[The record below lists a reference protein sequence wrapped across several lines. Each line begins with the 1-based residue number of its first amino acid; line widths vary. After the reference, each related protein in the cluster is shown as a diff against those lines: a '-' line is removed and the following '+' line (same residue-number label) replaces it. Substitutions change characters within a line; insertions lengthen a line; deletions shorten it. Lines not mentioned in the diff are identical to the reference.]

1 MTVCYFLLIFWSRMS
16 PAFPLPQNTPRAT
29 ARPPRSPR
37 AICTDTDPASWMPR
51 RPRNVPLTDTERGVE
66 HGYGDEKPKLTN
78 HLQNVA
84 DMYGRLAEH
93 TMVIAEAEAWVPTTT
108 NTREVPERD
117 YLLDALS
124 ARDASR
130 QVRIAKLRT
139 PTLTTVLPGSMYIG
153 SMHTDRRA
161 PWTATPLLD
170 PRAS

>member
-1 MTVCYFLLIFWSRMS
+1 MNESC
-16 PAFPLPQNTPRAT
+16 FPLPSEHRA
-29 ARPPRSPR
+29 PPRPHRARR
-37 AICTDTDPASWMPR
+37 AIRTDRRPSWMPR

-130 QVRIAKLRT
+130 QVRIAELRT
-139 PTLTTVLPGSMYIG
+139 LTLTTVLPGSMYIG

-161 PWTATPLLD
+161 PWTATPQLN
-170 PRAS
+170 PRAN

>member
-1 MTVCYFLLIFWSRMS
+1 MIRGVIRPLLS
-16 PAFPLPQNTPRAT
+16 PPPSNTHRAT
-29 ARPPRSPR
+29 ARAHR
-37 AICTDTDPASWMPR
+37 ARRTIRTDTDTDLEMPR

-130 QVRIAKLRT
+130 QVRIA
-139 PTLTTVLPGSMYIG
+139 SY
-153 SMHTDRRA
+153 A
-161 PWTATPLLD
+161 P
-170 PRAS
+170 

>member
-1 MTVCYFLLIFWSRMS
+1 MAVSYLVPILAS
-16 PAFPLPQNTPRAT
+16 PASPSPPTHT
-29 ARPPRSPR
+29 ARHR
-37 AICTDTDPASWMPR
+37 ARRDPAQSARTPTPTWMPR

-130 QVRIAKLRT
+130 QVRIAELRT
-139 PTLTTVLPGSMYIG
+139 VTLTTVHPGSMYIG

>member
-1 MTVCYFLLIFWSRMS
+1 
-16 PAFPLPQNTPRAT
+16 
-29 ARPPRSPR
+29 
-37 AICTDTDPASWMPR
+37 MPR

-130 QVRIAKLRT
+130 QVRIAELRT
-139 PTLTTVLPGSMYIG
+139 LTLTTVLPGSMYIG

>member
-1 MTVCYFLLIFWSRMS
+1 
-16 PAFPLPQNTPRAT
+16 
-29 ARPPRSPR
+29 
-37 AICTDTDPASWMPR
+37 MPR

-130 QVRIAKLRT
+130 QGRVAELRT
-139 PTLTTVLPGSMYIG
+139 LTLTTVLPGSMYIG

-161 PWTATPLLD
+161 PWTATPC
-170 PRAS
+170 

>member
-1 MTVCYFLLIFWSRMS
+1 
-16 PAFPLPQNTPRAT
+16 
-29 ARPPRSPR
+29 
-37 AICTDTDPASWMPR
+37 MPR

-130 QVRIAKLRT
+130 QVRIAELRT
-139 PTLTTVLPGSMYIG
+139 LTLTTCSLGQCTFGVNA
-153 SMHTDRRA
+153 H
-161 PWTATPLLD
+161 
-170 PRAS
+170 

>member
-1 MTVCYFLLIFWSRMS
+1 
-16 PAFPLPQNTPRAT
+16 
-29 ARPPRSPR
+29 
-37 AICTDTDPASWMPR
+37 MPR

-130 QVRIAKLRT
+130 QVRIAELRT
-139 PTLTTVLPGSMYIG
+139 LTLTTVLPGSMCTLGQCTLAAALPGPPPPCLILASLGLGLGLGLG
-153 SMHTDRRA
+153 SRA
-161 PWTATPLLD
+161 RVRVRVT
-170 PRAS
+170 

>member
-1 MTVCYFLLIFWSRMS
+1 
-16 PAFPLPQNTPRAT
+16 
-29 ARPPRSPR
+29 
-37 AICTDTDPASWMPR
+37 MPR
-51 RPRNVPLTDTERGVE
+51 KPRNAPPTDTERGVE

-93 TMVIAEAEAWVPTTT
+93 TAAFVEAEAWVPTTT

-130 QVRIAKLRT
+130 QVRIAELRT
-139 PTLTTVLPGSMYIG
+139 LTLTTVLPGSMYIALPGPPPPCLILGLASVGLGLGLGLGLG
-153 SMHTDRRA
+153 SRA
-161 PWTATPLLD
+161 
-170 PRAS
+170 RVRVKG